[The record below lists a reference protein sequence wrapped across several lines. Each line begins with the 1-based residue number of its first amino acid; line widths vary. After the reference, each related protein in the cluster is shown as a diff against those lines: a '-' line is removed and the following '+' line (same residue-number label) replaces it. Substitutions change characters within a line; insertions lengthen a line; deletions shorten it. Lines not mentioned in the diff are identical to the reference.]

1 MFRLTKANQSL
12 SHFTRHGQNIV
23 HVFSFI
29 FPSFLLGDVGM
40 ELQVIF
46 RIIIIIY
53 IKLLGQDALA
63 SPRGEASLT
72 FTAMALTTD
81 DRNEKKKRGSS
92 S

>member
-1 MFRLTKANQSL
+1 
-12 SHFTRHGQNIV
+12 
-23 HVFSFI
+23 
-29 FPSFLLGDVGM
+29 M

-53 IKLLGQDALA
+53 RKLLGQDALA

-81 DRNEKKKRGSS
+81 DRNEKKKGGLPLNT
-92 S
+92 